1 MIASRSFAGT
11 EDIRN
16 ASAHFYRSAQS
27 VSGQSSSSGGLLPEM
42 MESETP
48 PPTSPNKADDSEVS
62 SRRASPSP
70 VRPEDNP
77 IDPRSS
83 QCPAPDESKQKSPT
97 PFSVRSDVLR
107 ELVGRA
113 AISDEHHVLMNTVM
127 ERISSAE
134 SGLHEAFISLLTGF
148 EVREIICDSTAH
160 VRCAL
165 CR

>member
-1 MIASRSFAGT
+1 
-11 EDIRN
+11 
-16 ASAHFYRSAQS
+16 
-27 VSGQSSSSGGLLPEM
+27 M

-48 PPTSPNKADDSEVS
+48 PPDSSAQEAGDPEVS
-62 SRRASPSP
+62 SRRASPDP

-77 IDPRSS
+77 IDPRSP
-83 QCPAPDESKQKSPT
+83 QRPAPKESRQKSPAI
-97 PFSVRSDVLR
+97 SGVRSDVLR

-113 AISDEHHVLMNTVM
+113 AISEEHRTLMGTVM
-127 ERISSAE
+127 EIISSAK
-134 SGLHEAFISLLTGF
+134 SGLDEAFMSLLMGF

>member
-1 MIASRSFAGT
+1 
-11 EDIRN
+11 
-16 ASAHFYRSAQS
+16 
-27 VSGQSSSSGGLLPEM
+27 M

-48 PPTSPNKADDSEVS
+48 PPDSSAQEAGDPEVS
-62 SRRASPSP
+62 SQRASLDP

-77 IDPRSS
+77 IDPQSPQR
-83 QCPAPDESKQKSPT
+83 PAPEESRQKSPA
-97 PFSVRSDVLR
+97 PSGVRSDIMR

-113 AISDEHHVLMNTVM
+113 AISEEHRMLMGTVM

-134 SGLHEAFISLLTGF
+134 SRLHEAFMSLLTGF

>member
-1 MIASRSFAGT
+1 
-11 EDIRN
+11 
-16 ASAHFYRSAQS
+16 
-27 VSGQSSSSGGLLPEM
+27 M

-48 PPTSPNKADDSEVS
+48 PLASPAPEVGDPEVS

-83 QCPAPDESKQKSPT
+83 QCPAPEESRQKSPT
-97 PFSVRSDVLR
+97 PSSVQSDVLR
-107 ELVGRA
+107 ELVGQE
-113 AISDEHHVLMNTVM
+113 AISDEHRVLMNMVM
-127 ERISSAE
+127 ERISSAK
-134 SGLHEAFISLLTGF
+134 SGLHEALMSLLIGF
-148 EVREIICDSTAH
+148 EVREIVYVFESTAH

>member
-1 MIASRSFAGT
+1 M
-11 EDIRN
+11 
-16 ASAHFYRSAQS
+16 
-27 VSGQSSSSGGLLPEM
+27 SSSSGDLLPEM

-48 PPTSPNKADDSEVS
+48 PPDSSAPKAGDPEVS

-83 QCPAPDESKQKSPT
+83 QCLAPEEKGKKSPAPSG
-97 PFSVRSDVLR
+97 VRSDVLR

-113 AISDEHHVLMNTVM
+113 AISDEHRVLMNTVM

-134 SGLHEAFISLLTGF
+134 SGLHEAFMSLLTGF
-148 EVREIICDSTAH
+148 EVRKITYDSPAH
-160 VRCAL
+160 ARCAL